1 MNVAARLEQK
11 SFFRGGNA
19 MAEKDWERKAEKA
32 AQKKLSTNPL
42 LSSQFYKPFR
52 EKSPPKLYVDS

>member
-1 MNVAARLEQK
+1 MNVAARLERK

-32 AQKKLSTNPL
+32 AQKKT
-42 LSSQFYKPFR
+42 FYKSVTFF
-52 EKSPPKLYVDS
+52 SIL